1 MTPPFLRKD
10 GECAGLSFNLNL
22 AKGHAYTLPIF
33 TLGKFF
39 LEGER
44 TLLPVALQVHHGV
57 TDGFHVGR
65 FFTRLQAWADGAAE
79 AGA

>member
-57 TDGFHVGR
+57 CDGFHTCR
-65 FFTRLQAWADGAAE
+65 FLNELQALLDGIE
-79 AGA
+79 